1 VIYGIDRRGNLQVVI
16 SETATPAQMARDVRT
31 LARL

>member
-1 VIYGIDRRGNLQVVI
+1 VYGIDRRGNLQVVI
-16 SETATPAQMARDVRT
+16 TEGAPADQVKDDLRT